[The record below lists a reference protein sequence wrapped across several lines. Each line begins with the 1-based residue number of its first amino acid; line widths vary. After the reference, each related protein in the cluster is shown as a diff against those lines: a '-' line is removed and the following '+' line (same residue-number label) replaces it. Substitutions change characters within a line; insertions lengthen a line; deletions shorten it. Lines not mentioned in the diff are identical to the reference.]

1 MSSWEKQQ
9 ASSCRS
15 IESRVLLVDEVG
27 EGELRAFPALPD
39 CSRAPGL
46 LRHVGRPAGQ
56 QGQGSGPEGEI
67 WRRELDEK
75 VLKYWHASDTTS
87 GSPRVTIDLRDEG
100 MYVERKTVAKR
111 MVGSRSKGSAHVPG
125 CCW

>member
-1 MSSWEKQQ
+1 MSSLEKQQ
-9 ASSCRS
+9 ASSRRS

-27 EGELRAFPALPD
+27 EGELQHFSHGPILQDLPV
-39 CSRAPGL
+39 R
-46 LRHVGRPAGQ
+46 LRQVGRPAGQ

-75 VLKYWHASDTTS
+75 ILKYWIASDKTS
-87 GSPRVTIDLRDEG
+87 GLPRITIDLRDEG

-111 MVGSRSKGSAHVPG
+111 MRRLGVEGVSPRFFR
-125 CCW
+125 CR